1 MVVGLAY
8 IVIADKWAEHKLRQ
22 TAVEAKAEKERRS
35 SDIPDAEAQG
45 AVENWFFTYASEND
59 WSNIEREVFITND
72 QYERKE

>member
-35 SDIPDAEAQG
+35 SDIPDAEVQG
-45 AVENWFFTYASEND
+45 GVENRFFNYASEND
-59 WSNIEREVFITND
+59 RSNIEREVFIANG
-72 QYERKE
+72 QYEFKE

>member
-22 TAVEAKAEKERRS
+22 AAVEAKAEKEHRS
-35 SDIPDAEAQG
+35 SDIPDAEVQG
-45 AVENWFFTYASEND
+45 AVENRFFTYASEND

>member
-45 AVENWFFTYASEND
+45 AVENRFFNYASEND

-72 QYERKE
+72 QYELKE